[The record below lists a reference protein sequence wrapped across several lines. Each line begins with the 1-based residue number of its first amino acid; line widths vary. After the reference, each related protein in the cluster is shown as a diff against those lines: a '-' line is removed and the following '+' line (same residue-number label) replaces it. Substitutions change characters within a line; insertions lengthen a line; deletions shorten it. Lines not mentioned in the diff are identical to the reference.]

1 MQSSLLRY
9 VIVGNGVAGVTA
21 AQSIVRADP
30 AAEVHIFG
38 AEPYPYY
45 QRPRLLEFLAGE
57 IEQQTLY
64 FRPLEWYAA
73 KGIQV
78 HLGARVIALD
88 PAEHLLTLADGGS
101 IHYDRLLLATG
112 GRAFVPPF
120 AGADKDGVF
129 TLRTLDDARAIKTYA
144 CDEPFDYAQD
154 RRRRT
159 ASGVRSATVIGGGL
173 LGLETARALLSLRLD
188 VSVIE
193 CKPHL
198 LPRQLDAEGA
208 QVLQARLEALGL
220 HILTDAATET
230 ILGTE
235 NQNERACSVRLTD
248 GRVVEGDIVLISTGV
263 RSRVELAREAGLEVN
278 RGLIVDEQL
287 RTSAADVYAAGDV
300 AEFACGEPFGFAQDK
315 CRRTEGVV
323 YGIIPAA
330 IEQAQVAAANMVADP
345 STTLRRG
352 SGQGS
357 GHRPLAS
364 SGHRPSA
371 SSGHRPSASS
381 GHRPSASSGHGGSA
395 TYSGTVPA
403 TTLKIVGI
411 DLTCLGEATA
421 TGDEYVVLRQVDAVA
436 GVYRRLALRDGKIV
450 GAILLGDTQNVRP
463 LKQLIA
469 TGRDVSAY
477 SERLLDEN
485 LDLKALAQG
494 LS

>member
-1 MQSSLLRY
+1 MQRY

-30 AAEVHIFG
+30 AAEVHIFD

-45 QRPRLLEFLAGE
+45 QRPRLWEFLAGE

-78 HLGARVIALD
+78 HLGARATALD
-88 PAEHLLTLADGGS
+88 PAEHRLKLADGSS

-112 GRAFVPPF
+112 ARPFVPPF

-129 TLRTLDDARAIKTYA
+129 TLRTLDDARAMKAYA
-144 CDEPFDYAQD
+144 RGEPFGGAYPEQSRRTQD
-154 RRRRT
+154 RHRRT
-159 ASGVRSATVIGGGL
+159 AGDIRSAVVIGCGL
-173 LGLETARALLSLRLD
+173 LGVETARALLSLGLD
-188 VSVIE
+188 VTALEST
-193 CKPHL
+193 PHL

-208 QVLQARLEALGL
+208 QVLQAHLEAMGL
-220 HILTDAATET
+220 HFLTGAATET
-230 ILGTE
+230 ILGNGRVTG
-235 NQNERACSVRLTD
+235 VRLKD
-248 GRVVEGDIVLISTGV
+248 GRVVEGQLVLISTGIG
-263 RSRVELAREAGLEVN
+263 SRVELAREAGLEVEH
-278 RGLIVDEQL
+278 GLIVDEQL

-300 AEFACGEPFGFAQDK
+300 AQF
-315 CRRTEGVV
+315 EGIV

-330 IEQAQVAAANMVADP
+330 TEQAQVAAANMV
-345 STTLRRG
+345 TE
-352 SGQGS
+352 
-357 GHRPLAS
+357 
-364 SGHRPSA
+364 
-371 SSGHRPSASS
+371 
-381 GHRPSASSGHGGSA
+381 GSA
-395 TYSGTVPA
+395 TYSGTVPV

-411 DLTCLGEATA
+411 DLTSLGDATA
-421 TGDEYVVLRQVDAVA
+421 TGDEFAVLRRVDSAT
-436 GVYRRLALRDGKIV
+436 GVYRRLAMRDGKVV

-477 SERLLDEN
+477 SDRLLDET
-485 LDLKALAQG
+485 LDPKALAQG

>member
-1 MQSSLLRY
+1 MQRY

-21 AQSIVRADP
+21 AQSIVRTDP

-38 AEPYPYY
+38 EEPYPYY
-45 QRPRLLEFLAGE
+45 QRPRLWEFLAGE

-64 FRPLEWYAA
+64 FRSIEWYAA

-78 HLGARVIALD
+78 HLGAQVTALD
-88 PAEHLLTLADGGS
+88 SAEHRLTLADGGS

-112 GRAFVPPF
+112 AQPFVPPL

-129 TLRTLDDARAIKTYA
+129 TLRTLDDARAMKAYA
-144 CDEPFDYAQD
+144 SE
-154 RRRRT
+154 
-159 ASGVRSATVIGGGL
+159 VRSAVVIGCGL
-173 LGLETARALLSLRLD
+173 LGLETARALLSLGLD
-188 VSVIE
+188 VSLIE
-193 CKPHL
+193 SAPHL

-208 QVLQARLEALGL
+208 QVLQARLEVMGL
-220 HILTDAATET
+220 HFLTDGATEA
-230 ILGTE
+230 ILG
-235 NQNERACSVRLTD
+235 NRHAMGVRLED
-248 GRVVEGDIVLISTGV
+248 GRVVEGELVLISTGI

-287 RTSAADVYAAGDV
+287 RTSTADVYAAGDV
-300 AEFACGEPFGFAQDK
+300 AEF
-315 CRRTEGVV
+315 EGIV

-330 IEQAQVAAANMVADP
+330 TEQAHVAAANMVAD
-345 STTLRRG
+345 S
-352 SGQGS
+352 
-357 GHRPLAS
+357 
-364 SGHRPSA
+364 
-371 SSGHRPSASS
+371 
-381 GHRPSASSGHGGSA
+381 SA
-395 TYSGTVPA
+395 TYKGTVPA

-411 DLTCLGEATA
+411 DLTSLGDATA
-421 TGDEYVVLRQVDAVA
+421 MGDGVVVLRQMDLTT

-477 SERLLDEN
+477 SDRLLDES

>member
-30 AAEVHIFG
+30 GAEVHIFG
-38 AEPYPYY
+38 AEPYSYY

-88 PAEHLLTLADGGS
+88 PAEHRLTLADGGS

-120 AGADKDGVF
+120 AGADRDGVF

-144 CDEPFDYAQD
+144 CGEPFDYAQD

-371 SSGHRPSASS
+371 SSGH
-381 GHRPSASSGHGGSA
+381 GGSA

-421 TGDEYVVLRQVDAVA
+421 TGDGYVVLRQVDPVA

-450 GAILLGDTQNVRP
+450 GAILLGDTQNVRL

-477 SERLLDEN
+477 SEQLLDEN
-485 LDLKALAQG
+485 LDLKALAKG